1 MGEELLDEM
10 EEDAG
15 ALGLLLQEGRNRL
28 LIRKEGGRLFWAI
41 QAPEEEDATE
51 GVGRKGRE
59 AIVPIGSLK
68 GGGVARLLEPCRKG
82 GTEAGAV
89 S

>member
-1 MGEELLDEM
+1 VEQ
-10 EEDAG
+10 DAG

-28 LIRKEGGRLFWAI
+28 LIRKEGGRCSQAI
-41 QAPEEEDATE
+41 QAPEEEDTTE
-51 GVGRKGRE
+51 GVGRKGLE
-59 AIVPIGSLK
+59 DILLIGCVK
-68 GGGVARLLEPCRKG
+68 GAGVAHLLEPCCEG